1 MKHLLITRP
10 IDKGNELLLNLEA
23 AGFKVSHTPVLA
35 LDYLDVAPAQLAVI
49 DEADVVIF
57 ISQDAVKGLA
67 MLRDTL
73 PASTQYVAVGTSTA
87 SVLKTTFGMQALVPK
102 QQDTEGML
110 ALNVLADVSGKQ
122 IVIVKGQGGRPD
134 LAKSLKSR
142 GALLNQLAVYE
153 RKPAGLQSDE
163 WLDLWK
169 RSEIDGIVITSNAAA
184 DAIFNSTQESAL
196 SWLKGCT
203 FFVVSQ
209 RIALHLQQTYGVQG
223 DVIVTDG
230 AQDEVVFKAILS
242 ARQALA
248 TQKELT
254 SALEEKE
261 SERIR
266 PDSSSASTLSPIQ
279 KDTTQTAKEFTS
291 VHVEPDHTQ
300 ESTMSEQPQ
309 HTMSSAATE
318 AKTRIPVSKVGIL
331 ALTLAMMLGGA
342 GAAAVWYGEQ
352 QLSAMNERTNALQQ
366 ENAVLQQQVVT
377 QKAQLAK
384 LNQAMSGFDEQ
395 LSRTLSAQ
403 QTLMSDTLA
412 QVKEVASLPQQQF
425 AKSEAAYL
433 VHLLRFKA
441 VVEHDWQTSEILLS
455 RLDKLAV
462 HFVDPHVISAA
473 IAQDLV
479 TIRGQEN
486 PPLETAYVTLMG
498 LVQQAPELPLL
509 TLKLPEENAVEQV
522 TLSEDVNDWQAN
534 LKRSWDKF
542 VEDFIRI
549 RKRETITAEPLLSAS
564 EQRLLRAAFEAYLTQ
579 AQTALMKQQTAVYQS
594 ALHGAIEHLNTH
606 FDTNAAVVKGMK
618 VELERLAGISIT
630 TDTQIKLVTPE
641 VIEGLIQ

>member
-10 IDKGNELLLNLEA
+10 IDKGNELFLNLEA

-67 MLRDTL
+67 TLRDTL

-87 SVLKTTFGMQALVPK
+87 SVLKTTFGVQALVPK

-153 RKPAGLQSDE
+153 RKPAELQSDE

-184 DAIFNSTQESAL
+184 DAIFNSTQEDAL

-209 RIALHLQQTYGVQG
+209 RIALHLQETYRVQG

-248 TQKELT
+248 IQQELT
-254 SALEEKE
+254 SALEQTE
-261 SERIR
+261 SERLP
-266 PDSSSASTLSPIQ
+266 PDTSSASTLSPIQ
-279 KDTTQTAKEFTS
+279 KATQTAKEFTS
-291 VHVEPDHTQ
+291 VHIEPDHTQ

-309 HTMSSAATE
+309 HTTSSAAMG

-352 QLSAMNERTNALQQ
+352 QLSAMNERATALQQ

-384 LNQAMSGFDEQ
+384 LNQAISGFDEQ

-403 QTLMSDTLA
+403 QSLMSDTLA

-462 HFVDPHVISAA
+462 HFAEPHVISAA

-498 LVQQAPELPLL
+498 LVQQASELPLL

-522 TLSEDVNDWQAN
+522 VLSEDVNDWQAN

-542 VEDFIRI
+542 AEDFIRI

-606 FDTNAAVVKGMK
+606 FDTNAAVVKGMT

-630 TDTQIKLVTPE
+630 TDTQIKLVTPD